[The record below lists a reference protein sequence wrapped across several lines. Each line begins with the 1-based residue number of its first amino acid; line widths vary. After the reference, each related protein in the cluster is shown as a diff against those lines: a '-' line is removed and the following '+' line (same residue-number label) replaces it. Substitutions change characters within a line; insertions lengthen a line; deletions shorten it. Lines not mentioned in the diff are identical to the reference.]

1 MSQKGQENPNPML
14 TYLESKD
21 PLENWKLIELTYH
34 IIGCL
39 SNANYMIDI
48 LIFHLNYF
56 VLFIETRDYPAVWS
70 TQTTHEG
77 NRNKW

>member
-21 PLENWKLIELTYH
+21 PLENWKLIELTYL

-48 LIFHLNYF
+48 LICHLNYI
-56 VLFIETRDYPAVWS
+56 VLFIA
-70 TQTTHEG
+70 
-77 NRNKW
+77 

>member
-48 LIFHLNYF
+48 LICHLNYI
-56 VLFIETRDYPAVWS
+56 VLFIA
-70 TQTTHEG
+70 
-77 NRNKW
+77 